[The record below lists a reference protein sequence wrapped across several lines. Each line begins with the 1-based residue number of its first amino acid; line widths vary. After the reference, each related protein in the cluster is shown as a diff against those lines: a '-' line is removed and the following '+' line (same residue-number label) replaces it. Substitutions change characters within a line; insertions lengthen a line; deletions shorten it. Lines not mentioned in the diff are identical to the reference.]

1 MIFALVALASCA
13 APPQDAQPNVLVV
26 MTDDQGY
33 GDFGCAG
40 NPVLRTPRLD
50 AFSAECPDV
59 ARFYVSPVCAPT
71 RAALMTGR
79 YGYRTGVVDTYRGRA
94 MMHPD
99 EVTIAEALG
108 DAGYR
113 TGIFGKWHLGDAYP
127 LRAMDQGFDV
137 ALVHRGGGL
146 AQPSEPIENE
156 RRYTDAI
163 LERNGV
169 LERTDGYCTDVYVD
183 EALAFV
189 RASVEAE
196 EPFFAYVAPN
206 APHGPFHDVPEGLY
220 QAYLERDLASVR
232 TSEKAKLDVIARIYA
247 MVENIDQNFGRLLDG
262 LEELGVTDDTI
273 VVFLTD
279 NGPTRGRYVRGL
291 TGAKTDVHEGGIR
304 SPLWVR
310 WPDRL
315 SPRTS
320 VDVPLAH
327 IDLMPTLLD
336 AVNADVPDGV
346 TLDGRSA
353 LGLLQGSDDGWT
365 DRSIFVQSHRGDV
378 PARGHHCA
386 VIGPRWKLVRATGF
400 GRESAPEDA
409 PWRLYDLLEDPAETT
424 DRATSSVLVRIE
436 LHAAYQAWFTDVS
449 TSRPNGFAPPRI
461 EPCTPQEPVTTLTRQ
476 DWRCDGKEGWGAKGR
491 WLLRVEEPIE
501 VDVTLVFVRERTLD
515 SARFDI
521 AGDVIE
527 RDADGTSRRRHALGR
542 VALPR
547 GDVDLSAV
555 CFSESETFD
564 AYQVVLE
571 RAAD

>member
-1 MIFALVALASCA
+1 MTKPLAPGSRIGILGGGQLGRMLAVAASRLGFGCHIYDPDPMAPAAQVAANHTCAPYEDIAALRAFAQGVDVITFEFENIPTAALDLLEASGTAIFPDRRALATSQDRLTEKAFLRDIGLATAPYSAVDTA
-13 APPQDAQPNVLVV
+13 AELRDAMAHIGAQGILKTRRFGYDGKGQQRLSAPTEIDEAIAGLAGAPAIFEGLV
-26 MTDDQGY
+26 
-33 GDFGCAG
+33 
-40 NPVLRTPRLD
+40 N
-50 AFSAECPDV
+50 FSTEISVVV
-59 ARFYVSPVCAPT
+59 ARAQDGQVSA
-71 RAALMTGR
+71 
-79 YGYRTGVVDTYRGRA
+79 
-94 MMHPD
+94 
-99 EVTIAEALG
+99 
-108 DAGYR
+108 
-113 TGIFGKWHLGDAYP
+113 
-127 LRAMDQGFDV
+127 FDP
-137 ALVHRGGGL
+137 G
-146 AQPSEPIENE
+146 EN
-156 RRYTDAI
+156 
-163 LERNGV
+163 
-169 LERTDGYCTDVYVD
+169 
-183 EALAFV
+183 
-189 RASVEAE
+189 
-196 EPFFAYVAPN
+196 
-206 APHGPFHDVPEGLY
+206 
-220 QAYLERDLASVR
+220 
-232 TSEKAKLDVIARIYA
+232 
-247 MVENIDQNFGRLLDG
+247 
-262 LEELGVTDDTI
+262 
-273 VVFLTD
+273 
-279 NGPTRGRYVRGL
+279 
-291 TGAKTDVHEGGIR
+291 VHEGGIR